1 MTASRQN
8 FASGGEWEK
17 RFGYSRV
24 VRVGPFVYVAGT
36 TAPEAGDDAGA
47 QTEKTLAKIEAAL
60 AKVGATLAD
69 VVRTRMYVVNIGRD
83 AEAVGR
89 AHGAVFG
96 AIRPASTMVEVRAL
110 IAPEMRVEIEAEAIV
125 AEGTRS

>member
-1 MTASRQN
+1 MTAPRQN
-8 FASGGEWEK
+8 FASGGEWET

-36 TAPEAGDDAGA
+36 TAPEAGEDAGA
-47 QTEKTLAKIEAAL
+47 QAKRTLAKIEAAL
-60 AKVGATLAD
+60 AQVGATLAD
-69 VVRTRMYVVNIGRD
+69 VVRTRMYVVNSARD

-89 AHGAVFG
+89 AHGEVFG
-96 AIRPASTMVEVRAL
+96 NIRPVSTMVEVRTL

-125 AEGTRS
+125 REGTA